1 MTRDIKALISIY
13 LIIVLFC
20 WIIGLKISHNKQVK
34 KLNQDILEVK
44 KIALEVNKSNDEYIS
59 MLQSMNEYAD
69 SLEIKLQEY
78 KYLEKLKKDL
88 DRNTSK

>member
-1 MTRDIKALISIY
+1 MNRDIKALISIY

-20 WIIGLKISHNKQVK
+20 WIIGLKISHNKQVE

-69 SLEIKLQEY
+69 SLESELEEY

>member
-20 WIIGLKISHNKQVK
+20 WIIGLKISHNKQVE

-69 SLEIKLQEY
+69 SLESELEEY